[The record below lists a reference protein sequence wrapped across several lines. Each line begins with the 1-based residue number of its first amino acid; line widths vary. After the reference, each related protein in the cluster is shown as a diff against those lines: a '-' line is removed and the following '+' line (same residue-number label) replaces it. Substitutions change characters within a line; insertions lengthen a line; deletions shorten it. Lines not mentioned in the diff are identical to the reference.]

1 MDLRKLF
8 LYLLIGSVAIC
19 AVMGIV
25 VLLFGTFG
33 EFESKVLGTTFT
45 ITVTSIL
52 GLACGAYY
60 EAKGAKGMPYTGI
73 ALSVIAAVLVIIVI
87 WAHTMTGDIYAKST
101 VTASMLATTF
111 GLLCLVSLATL
122 DQRFAWSRTV
132 IIIAAVALDAILL
145 YLIWV
150 NPDNESDFIA
160 RSIGLLS
167 IIIASLVVVTPVFH
181 KLSHTEP
188 ALYQLDAEIESLRS
202 RLAELEAKRSKLDAS
217 DVIDSEMEM

>member
-8 LYLLIGSVAIC
+8 LYMLIGSVAIC
-19 AVMGIV
+19 AVLGIV

-60 EAKGAKGMPYTGI
+60 EEKGARAMPFTGI
-73 ALSVIAAVLVIIVI
+73 ALSIIAAILIIFVI
-87 WAHTMTGDIYAKST
+87 WAHAVTGDIYAKST
-101 VTASMLATTF
+101 VTSSMLATTF
-111 GLLCLVSLATL
+111 ALLSLVSLATL
-122 DQRFAWSRTV
+122 DKRFAWSRTV

-150 NPDNESDFIA
+150 NPDNESDFVA
-160 RSIGLLS
+160 RSIGVLS

-181 KLSHTEP
+181 KLSRTEP
-188 ALYQLDAEIESLRS
+188 ALDQLDAEIASVKA
-202 RLAELEAKRSKLDAS
+202 RLAELEAKRSKLDAA

>member
-8 LYLLIGSVAIC
+8 LYTLIGSVAVC
-19 AVMGIV
+19 AVIGIV

-60 EAKGAKGMPYTGI
+60 EAKGARAIPYTGI
-73 ALSVIAAVLVIIVI
+73 ALSVTAAILVIVVI
-87 WAHTMTGDIYAKST
+87 WAHTLTGDIYARST

-111 GLLCLVSLATL
+111 GLLSLISLATL
-122 DQRFAWSRTV
+122 DGRFAWSRTV
-132 IIIAAVALDAILL
+132 IIIASVILDAILL

-150 NPDNESDFIA
+150 DPMSDNDIVA
-160 RSIGLLS
+160 RTIGVLS

-181 KLSHTEP
+181 RLSRTEP
-188 ALYQLDAEIESLRS
+188 ALEQIDAEIETLKERIVELESKR
-202 RLAELEAKRSKLDAS
+202 AELSV
-217 DVIDSEMEM
+217 DVGDVAD